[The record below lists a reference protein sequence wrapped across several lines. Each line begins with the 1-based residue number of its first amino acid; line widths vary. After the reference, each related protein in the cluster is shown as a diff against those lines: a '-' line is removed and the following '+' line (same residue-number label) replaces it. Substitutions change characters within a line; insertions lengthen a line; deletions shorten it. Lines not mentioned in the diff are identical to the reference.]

1 MPHQIEA
8 WVAERETVPELAMVL
23 ILVARRLAERGVG
36 LPAVAGAVFRAF
48 DLSLESLDVRPHVGP
63 EEPAHAE

>member
-1 MPHQIEA
+1 MKENEIET
-8 WVAERETVPELAMVL
+8 WIAERGPELALVL
-23 ILVARRLAERGVG
+23 VLVARRLAARGVG